1 MKSYWIYIMTNKART
16 VLYIGVTNNLARRW
30 WEHSNGMIEGFTQKY
45 RCHDLIY
52 YEEYGSIVQAI
63 AREKQLKSITRAKK
77 EALINSVNPE
87 WKDYPTLWGWKH

>member
-1 MKSYWIYIMTNKART
+1 MTNKART

-52 YEEYGSIVQAI
+52 YEEYDSIVQAI

-87 WKDYPTLWGWKH
+87 WKDYPTLRGWKH